1 MSVRNIDNS
10 NKIQTL
16 ENQEVKQ
23 QENKIESKTENK
35 TVEIKNAGS
44 DPLYSV
50 EKHNQRL
57 QGQFT
62 RSRTDLDS
70 LKVQSKIQDSFSL
83 FPLPLPLPL
92 PRIPSP
98 AGMIDFPKTISV
110 LTKALLEG
118 VKNFGLS
125 GVKFGISVA
134 EALGN
139 GAKALF
145 DASQGVTDLFQA
157 SLSNLKSSV
166 SGFARDNGR
175 SLSQID
181 IQANSLLNSS
191 NQSARQVGEA
201 AIAFSSDTS
210 QAVSNLKNAMA
221 DYTLASDDA
230 KGRINKGI
238 ETLTLGLLG
247 MVTNSAEGLAK
258 LKNGQ
263 EQIMKALSDMG
274 GANES
279 FSKIVSENLQLIENA
294 QGRLDSSFRTNVS
307 QLTGDD
313 LKNANSILRSSN
325 TILGR
330 VDRLGST
337 AESATSNMVE
347 GTEELKSALTGYIDG
362 TWGKLA
368 GAASALSSSIT
379 GVNETTK
386 QFTNDTKSFRNT
398 IVAAKAGDSRAINE
412 LKNKYGYTLD
422 SLPKAGTQFI
432 DPNFLKGELVNGQV
446 VASKFPTG
454 NASSTAPEINQQLF
468 GNGRTI
474 TLTKADGSQ
483 VKVSNMADY
492 QKIVAEN
499 RATNLGR
506 VGDDGKPMQVHVA
519 LEGGG
524 GQGKR
529 FIPAISEMYN
539 NGVVPASVSGT
550 SVGAIAAGVLA
561 AGADPKQ
568 VEEIVRDE
576 RIAKFLDLGLGGRGG
591 VFKGEEAYKFF
602 DETLRKLT
610 GITDRPVT
618 FADLKIPLHIVAAK
632 YSDTNPPAGQDMSK
646 WENRTF
652 VFGPETTPN
661 TPVALAM
668 RASMAIPGVF
678 DPVEMVDPT
687 TGRTI
692 QLTDGG
698 TLNNLPLGYNKDGLP
713 TVALNLQEPNV
724 NHPKYIGNNLPE
736 IPAPKGNL
744 FASNSLLN
752 TLYGGLFVAQS
763 GGLGKDYQ
771 ERTNPPTGNFIL
783 SVPIWDLQNPKFSD
797 DALDFKYDP
806 IVDARIDGQT
816 RTVTQDF
823 FKQFFTD
830 LQIPGAKGTNIK
842 PLPANTSFT
851 RQVEFRGKEW
861 TASYDGKGSSVTFTS
876 ADGDRKSVFVGN
888 RKLENWVIDDA
899 AFGDLNGR
907 LRLALEGSLA

>member
-1 MSVRNIDNS
+1 MSVRSINNNSNIDS
-10 NKIQTL
+10 VLISETPK
-16 ENQEVKQ
+16 
-23 QENKIESKTENK
+23 QENKPNELKSSASPNL
-35 TVEIKNAGS
+35 S
-44 DPLYSV
+44 YSV
-50 EKHNQRL
+50 DTHTERL
-57 QGQFT
+57 KSQFT
-62 RSRTDLDS
+62 RSRSDMES
-70 LKVQSKIQDSFSL
+70 LKVQSQIQDSFSL
-83 FPLPLPLPL
+83 FPLPL

-125 GVKFGISVA
+125 GIKFGISVA

-139 GAKALF
+139 GTKALF
-145 DASQGVTDLFQA
+145 DASQGMTDLFQA
-157 SLSNLKSSV
+157 SFSNLKSAV

-175 SLSQID
+175 SLSQLD
-181 IQANSLLNSS
+181 SQANTLISSTSLA
-191 NQSARQVGEA
+191 ARQVGEA
-201 AIAFSSDTS
+201 TKTFSNDVNQAIAS
-210 QAVSNLKNAMA
+210 LKGAMA
-221 DYTLASDDA
+221 DYTSASDDA
-230 KGRINKGI
+230 KTRIGKGI
-238 ETLTLGLLG
+238 ETLTLGLLAMATG
-247 MVTNSAEGLAK
+247 SSEGLAK
-258 LKNGQ
+258 LKGGQ

-274 GANES
+274 GANEAFAQIAKES
-279 FSKIVSENLQLIENA
+279 LQKIEGAQESLQTIVQAN
-294 QGRLDSSFRTNVS
+294 SS

-313 LKNANSILRSSN
+313 LKLANSILRSTN

-330 VDRLGST
+330 VDRLSST
-337 AESATSNMVE
+337 TESATSNMIE
-347 GTEELKSALTGYIDG
+347 GAEELRSALTGYIDG

-368 GAASALSSSIT
+368 EAAQSLSSNIT
-379 GVNETTK
+379 GINETTG
-386 QFTNDTKSFRNT
+386 QFIRDTRGFRDT
-398 IVAAKAGDSRAINE
+398 VAAAKQGDSRAISE
-412 LKNKYGYTLD
+412 LKNKFGYTLD
-422 SLPKAGTQFI
+422 TLPPAGTQFI
-432 DPNFLKGELVNGQV
+432 DPNFLKGNLVNGQV
-446 VASKFPTG
+446 TASKFPTG
-454 NASSTAPEINQQLF
+454 KASSTAPNLDEQLF

-474 TLTKADGSQ
+474 TLTKADGSR
-483 VKVSNMADY
+483 VEVSNMADY
-492 QKIVAEN
+492 QKIVAQN

-506 VGDDGKPMQVHVA
+506 TDDDGKPTQVHVA

-539 NGVVPASVSGT
+539 NGVVPSSVSGT

-576 RIAKFLDLGLGGRGG
+576 RIAKFLDLGIGGRGG

-698 TLNNLPLGYNKDGLP
+698 TLNNLPLGYNRDGLP

-736 IPAPKGNL
+736 VRAPRGNL
-744 FASNSLLN
+744 FASNTILN
-752 TLYGGLFVAQS
+752 TLYGGLFVAQG
-763 GGLGKDYQ
+763 GGLKKDYE
-771 ERTNPPTGNFIL
+771 ERTNPPANNFIL

-806 IVDARIDGQT
+806 IVDAKIDGQT

-823 FKQFFTD
+823 FKQFFSD
-830 LQIPGAKGTNIK
+830 LQTPGAKGTNIK
-842 PLPANTSFT
+842 PLPANTSFNH
-851 RQVEFRGKEW
+851 QVELDGKVW
-861 TASYDGKGSSVTFTS
+861 DASYDGKGSSVTFTS
-876 ADGDRKSVFVGN
+876 SDGSQKSVFVGK

-899 AFGDLNGR
+899 AFGDLSGR

>member
-1 MSVRNIDNS
+1 MSVRSINSSNNIDNFVKNEPTKQEKKS
-10 NKIQTL
+10 TELKSDTL
-16 ENQEVKQ
+16 TP
-23 QENKIESKTENK
+23 S
-35 TVEIKNAGS
+35 
-44 DPLYSV
+44 YSV
-50 EKHNQRL
+50 DTHTQRL
-57 QGQFT
+57 QSQFN
-62 RSRTDLDS
+62 RSRTDMDS
-70 LKVQSKIQDSFSL
+70 LKVQSQINDSFSL
-83 FPLPLPLPL
+83 FPFPLPL

-98 AGMIDFPKTISV
+98 AGSIDFPKTISV

-145 DASQGVTDLFQA
+145 DASQGMTDLFQA
-157 SLSNLKSSV
+157 SFSNLKSAV

-175 SLSQID
+175 SLSQLD
-181 IQANSLLNSS
+181 SQATSLMNSTSTP
-191 NQSARQVGEA
+191 ARQVGEA
-201 AIAFSSDTS
+201 TKTFSQEANQAIA
-210 QAVSNLKNAMA
+210 QLKNAMT
-221 DYTLASDDA
+221 DYTAASDNA
-230 KGRINKGI
+230 KERIGKGI
-238 ETLTLGLLG
+238 ETLTFGLLG
-247 MVTNSAEGLAK
+247 MVTGSSEGLAK
-258 LKNGQ
+258 LKAGQ

-274 GANES
+274 GANEAFAQIANES
-279 FSKIVSENLQLIENA
+279 LQKIAGA
-294 QGRLDSSFRTNVS
+294 QSRLSNTLEANKS
-307 QLTGDD
+307 QLSGDD
-313 LKNANSILRSSN
+313 LKTANSILRSSN

-330 VDRLGST
+330 VDRLAST
-337 AESATSNMVE
+337 TDSATSNMVE
-347 GTEELKSALTGYIDG
+347 ATDELKSALTGYIDG

-368 GAASALSSSIT
+368 EAAQSLSSSIT
-379 GVNETTK
+379 GVNETTG
-386 QFTNDTKSFRNT
+386 QFIRDTRAFRDVIN
-398 IVAAKAGDSRAINE
+398 AAKQGDSRAVNE
-412 LKNKYGYTLD
+412 LKSKWGYTLD
-422 SLPKAGTQFI
+422 TLPPAGTQFV
-432 DPNFLKGELVNGQV
+432 DPNFLKGNLVNGQV
-446 VASKFPTG
+446 TASKFPTG
-454 NASSTAPEINQQLF
+454 KASNTAPNVDEQLF

-474 TLTKADGSQ
+474 TLTKADGSTL
-483 VKVSNMADY
+483 KVNNMADY
-492 QKIVAEN
+492 QKIIAEN
-499 RATNLGR
+499 RAANLGR

-539 NGVVPASVSGT
+539 NGVIPSSVSGT

-568 VEEIVRDE
+568 VEEIVKDE
-576 RIAKFLDLGLGGRGG
+576 RISKFLDLGVGGRGG

-632 YSDTNPPAGQDMSK
+632 YSDTNPPSDMSK

-724 NHPKYIGNNLPE
+724 NHPKYIGNNLPQF
-736 IPAPKGNL
+736 PAPKGNL

-752 TLYGGLFVAQS
+752 TLYGGLFVAQG
-763 GGLGKDYQ
+763 GGLKKDYE
-771 ERTNPPTGNFIL
+771 ERTNPPANNFIL

-806 IVDARIDGQT
+806 IVDAKIDGQT

-823 FKQFFTD
+823 FKQFFTG
-830 LQIPGAKGTNIK
+830 LQTPGAKGTNIK
-842 PLPANTSFT
+842 GLPANTSFT
-851 RQVEFRGKEW
+851 RQIQADGKSW
-861 TASYDGKGSSVTFTS
+861 QASYDGKGSSVTFTS
-876 ADGDRKSVFVGN
+876 ADGSQKSVFVGKQ
-888 RKLENWVIDDA
+888 KLENWVIDDA
-899 AFGDLNGR
+899 AFGDLTAR
-907 LRLALEGSLA
+907 LRLAFNEHLLS

>member
-1 MSVRNIDNS
+1 MTVRNINNS
-10 NKIQTL
+10 QIQIP
-16 ENQEVKQ
+16 ENQETKPLQ
-23 QENKIESKTENK
+23 NKSIETK
-35 TVEIKNAGS
+35 
-44 DPLYSV
+44 PLQNNDLVSSYSPAT
-50 EKHNQRL
+50 HTQRL
-57 QGQFT
+57 QEQFT
-62 RSRTDLDS
+62 QSRTSFDS
-70 LKVQSKIQDSFSL
+70 LKVQSQIQDSFS
-83 FPLPLPLPL
+83 FFPLPL

-125 GVKFGISVA
+125 GIKFGISVA

-139 GAKALF
+139 GAKSLF
-145 DASQGVTDLFQA
+145 DASQGMTDLIQA
-157 SLSNLKSSV
+157 GLGNLKSAV
-166 SGFARDNGR
+166 NGFARDNGR
-175 SLSQID
+175 SLSQLD
-181 IQANSLLNSS
+181 SQASSLKNSN
-191 NQSARQVGEA
+191 NPAAQKVGEA
-201 AIAFSSDTS
+201 TTAFSQETS
-210 QAVSNLKNAMA
+210 QAISNLKNAMA
-221 DYTLASDDA
+221 DYSTASSSA
-230 KGRINKGI
+230 KERIGKGI
-238 ETLTLGLLG
+238 ETLTSGLLG
-247 MVTNSAEGLAK
+247 MVTNSSEGLAK

-274 GANES
+274 GANEGFAKLAAES
-279 FSKIVSENLQLIENA
+279 LQTIESA
-294 QGRLDSSFRTNVS
+294 QSRLDTVVKNNVGS
-307 QLTGDD
+307 LTGED
-313 LKNANSILRSSN
+313 LKLANSILRSSN

-330 VDRLGST
+330 VDRLSST
-337 AESATSNMVE
+337 TESATSNMVE
-347 GTEELKSALTGYIDG
+347 GTEELNSALTGYIDG

-368 GAASALSSSIT
+368 EAASALSSNIT
-379 GVNETTK
+379 GVNETTG
-386 QFTNDTKSFRNT
+386 QFIRDTRGFRDVIN
-398 IVAAKAGDSRAINE
+398 AAKSGDSRAINE

-422 SLPKAGTQFI
+422 TLPKAGTQFI
-432 DPNFLKGELVNGQV
+432 DPNFLKGNLVNGQV
-446 VASKFPTG
+446 TASKFPTG
-454 NASSTAPEINQQLF
+454 NATSTAPEINQQLF

-474 TLTKADGSQ
+474 TLTKADGSR
-483 VKVSNMADY
+483 VEVSNMADY

-506 VGDDGKPMQVHVA
+506 TNDDGKPMQVHVA

-568 VEEIVRDE
+568 VEEIVRDP
-576 RIAKFLDLGLGGRGG
+576 RIAQFLDLGVGGRGG

-763 GGLGKDYQ
+763 GSLAKDYK
-771 ERTNPPTGNFIL
+771 ERTDPPANNFIL
-783 SVPIWDLQNPKFSD
+783 SVPIWDLKNPKFSD

-806 IVDARIDGQT
+806 IVDAKIDGQT
-816 RTVTQDF
+816 RTVTQGF
-823 FKQFFTD
+823 LQQFFGG
-830 LQIPGAKGTNIK
+830 LQTPGAKGTNIK
-842 PLPANTSFT
+842 PLPTNTSFNE
-851 RQVEFRGKEW
+851 QVEFNGKQYS
-861 TASYDGKGSSVTFTS
+861 ASYDGKGSSVTFTS
-876 ADGDRKSVFVGN
+876 STGEQKSVFIGK
-888 RKLENWVIDDA
+888 RKLENWIIDNA
-899 AFGDLNGR
+899 AFGDLSAR